1 MCFFINSIELYSR
14 KYTLHDC
21 GDRTGLA
28 SLQYSDVL
36 QESQGFRRYL
46 RNYARDMR
54 LTGYIQR
61 SRGRDI
67 QMLVEGYL
75 AELQPFEIWLNSCK
89 IQGMFKYCDYEDRKN
104 IVWRDHSQFDIRNDV
119 VKPFHRE
126 AQKDGITR
134 GEWSDNQFELLSAHS
149 SNLYQGGSSRDSRG
163 SGNTK
168 SSSRFQAA
176 GARIFLG

>member
-119 VKPFHRE
+119 VKPLEEAEILRALLVFKLPERE
-126 AQKDGITR
+126 
-134 GEWSDNQFELLSAHS
+134 FFSA
-149 SNLYQGGSSRDSRG
+149 NRVVWI
-163 SGNTK
+163 
-168 SSSRFQAA
+168 
-176 GARIFLG
+176 RISVLFLATLVSQ